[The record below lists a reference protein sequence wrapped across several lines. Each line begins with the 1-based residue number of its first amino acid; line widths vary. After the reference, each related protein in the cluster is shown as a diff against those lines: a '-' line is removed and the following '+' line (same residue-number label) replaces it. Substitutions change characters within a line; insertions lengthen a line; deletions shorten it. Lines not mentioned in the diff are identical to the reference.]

1 MRAARPTLLT
11 HHADFIRR
19 AGLSEVGGVSRE
31 HESLMDLL
39 RHAVIWDQL
48 DGCRCAVVEGL
59 VRRVIALELA
69 VSRNPKAP
77 DWDGLEHV
85 TASRVTA
92 QGVLNVDIF
101 GQWLADR
108 QRDTAMRLKQGRLL
122 REEKASAAKKN
133 RE

>member
-1 MRAARPTLLT
+1 M
-11 HHADFIRR
+11 
-19 AGLSEVGGVSRE
+19 
-31 HESLMDLL
+31 
-39 RHAVIWDQL
+39 
-48 DGCRCAVVEGL
+48 
-59 VRRVIALELA
+59 
-69 VSRNPKAP
+69 
-77 DWDGLEHV
+77 
-85 TASRVTA
+85 TA